1 MIKESFFIL
10 KKDYKSELRNRY
22 SFNSLLLFV
31 IITITI
37 LLFSIGLEDISL
49 DIHAGLFWIIVF
61 FAATNG
67 LSRTFVSEEERGTTL
82 VLKLISESGTIFL
95 GKLLFNLCLML
106 LLSLFVFIL
115 YLFFMNG
122 FLIKNYFLFFV
133 TIIFGSFGLSS
144 ASTIIAA
151 IISKASNKGTLYP
164 ILSFPILL
172 PLLIILIGL
181 TKSSMIGKSIIN
193 ELNQFLLIISYSGI
207 LITVS
212 FLLFD
217 FIWKD

>member
-67 LSRTFVSEEERGTTL
+67 LSRTFVSEEESGTTL

-122 FLIKNYFLFFV
+122 FLIKNYFLFFF
-133 TIIFGSFGLSS
+133 TIIFGSIGLSS

-172 PLLIILIGL
+172 PLFIILIGL